1 MKRPQSWDT
10 GEKKRKTK
18 RKKKKREMKI
28 YLQAL
33 YLICPCIHIVD
44 TDCLTVTGIV
54 SQVKDIAVNK
64 IHNIPEFKQ
73 YPFWKEVK
81 TNT

>member
-10 GEKKRKTK
+10 G
-18 RKKKKREMKI
+18 KKKKKNQKKKKEREMKI

-33 YLICPCIHIVD
+33 YLICPCIHTVD
-44 TDCLTVTGIV
+44 IDCLTLIGIV
-54 SQVKDIAVNK
+54 SQVKDTAVNK

-73 YPFWKEVK
+73 YTFWKEVK